1 MIKKHFVLVVKYI
14 SGECAFLTD
23 TPNLQRALK
32 EFDII
37 RKKDVSDS
45 VLFDKS
51 TALPEVQSA
60 KLVRL
65 YYNKADKFNG

>member
-1 MIKKHFVLVVKYI
+1 MKHFVLLVKYV

-32 EFDII
+32 EFEIVRKRDI
-37 RKKDVSDS
+37 SDS

-51 TALPEVQSA
+51 MALPEVQSA
-60 KLVRL
+60 RIVKLF
-65 YYNKADKFNG
+65 YNKEDNE

>member
-1 MIKKHFVLVVKYI
+1 MKKHFVLLVTYV

-32 EFDII
+32 EFDLV
-37 RKKDVSDS
+37 RKKQVSDS

-51 TALPEVQSA
+51 MALPEVQSA
-60 KLVRL
+60 KIVRL
-65 YYNKADKFNG
+65 FYNKEDE

>member
-1 MIKKHFVLVVKYI
+1 MKKHFVLLVKYV

-32 EFDII
+32 EFDLV
-37 RKKDVSDS
+37 RKKQMSDS

-51 TALPEVQSA
+51 TLLPEVQSA

-65 YYNKADKFNG
+65 FYDRDSN

>member
-1 MIKKHFVLVVKYI
+1 MKKHFVLLVKYV

-23 TPNLQRALK
+23 TPNLQRALR

-37 RKKDVSDS
+37 RKKDMSDS

-60 KLVRL
+60 KLVRI
-65 YYNKADKFNG
+65 YYNRADRNNG

>member
-1 MIKKHFVLVVKYI
+1 MKKHFVLLVKYV

-32 EFDII
+32 EFDIV
-37 RKKDVSDS
+37 RKKDMSDS

-51 TALPEVQSA
+51 MALPEVQSA

-65 YYNKADKFNG
+65 FYNKEDSR